1 MSPFFALYNRDPVL
15 PLDNILQP
23 RRKYHGAQYHKI
35 ALERQ
40 HKSFLLVHK
49 FQKRAKRR
57 QVRYAN
63 KGVKDVVFQ
72 VGDPVYFKN
81 QVRENKLSSRWLPY
95 YRIIEQTSPVN
106 FMIKNQLTG
115 KTTKA
120 HAEQIR
126 LASLEWEIPKQA
138 HKPNQRKATMAVPV
152 ETDSD
157 IKSSSESDDDTPLAK
172 LAKMYRRKI
181 ETSDEEDNIPLM
193 ELGKRLRAR
202 QIFDQNQTYASMS
215 SLQSSD
221 SKDSI
226 NCRQSN
232 DEKSDPNSDLK
243 LGKDSPMSVDL
254 VSESVVEIAGF

>member
-1 MSPFFALYNRDPVL
+1 
-15 PLDNILQP
+15 
-23 RRKYHGAQYHKI
+23 
-35 ALERQ
+35 
-40 HKSFLLVHK
+40 
-49 FQKRAKRR
+49 
-57 QVRYAN
+57 
-63 KGVKDVVFQ
+63 
-72 VGDPVYFKN
+72 VYFKN
-81 QVRENKLSSRWLPY
+81 HVKENKLSSRWLPY
-95 YRIIEQTSPVN
+95 YRIIEQMSPVN

-138 HKPNQRKATMAVPV
+138 HKPNQRNATMAVPV

-172 LAKMYRRKI
+172 IAKRYRREI

-202 QIFDQNQTYASMS
+202 PIFDQDQTNASMS

-226 NCRQSN
+226 NSRQSN
-232 DEKSDPNSDLK
+232 DEKSDPNFDVK

-254 VSESVVEIAGF
+254 VSESVVEIARF

>member
-1 MSPFFALYNRDPVL
+1 MVSLLSHYWASVACKLHDKKSINREDDKSPC
-15 PLDNILQP
+15 
-23 RRKYHGAQYHKI
+23 
-35 ALERQ
+35 
-40 HKSFLLVHK
+40 
-49 FQKRAKRR
+49 
-57 QVRYAN
+57 
-63 KGVKDVVFQ
+63 
-72 VGDPVYFKN
+72 
-81 QVRENKLSSRWLPY
+81 
-95 YRIIEQTSPVN
+95 
-106 FMIKNQLTG
+106 
-115 KTTKA
+115 
-120 HAEQIR
+120 EQIR

-138 HKPNQRKATMAVPV
+138 LKPNQRNATMAVPV

-172 LAKMYRRKI
+172 LAKMYRREI

-202 QIFDQNQTYASMS
+202 QMFDQNQTHASMS

-226 NCRQSN
+226 NSRQFN
-232 DEKSDPNSDLK
+232 DENSAPNSDLK